1 MRIGSA
7 SFSMPNKGKFSFHAP
22 SNPSRFANLLT
33 QGVNQ
38 CSMFA
43 VYDGHGG
50 DDCCN
55 YLKEQF
61 HTYALE
67 NFSSKNMD
75 KNLKTSALR
84 LDKDF
89 ADKVM

>member
-1 MRIGSA
+1 
-7 SFSMPNKGKFSFHAP
+7 
-22 SNPSRFANLLT
+22 
-33 QGVNQ
+33 
-38 CSMFA
+38 MFA